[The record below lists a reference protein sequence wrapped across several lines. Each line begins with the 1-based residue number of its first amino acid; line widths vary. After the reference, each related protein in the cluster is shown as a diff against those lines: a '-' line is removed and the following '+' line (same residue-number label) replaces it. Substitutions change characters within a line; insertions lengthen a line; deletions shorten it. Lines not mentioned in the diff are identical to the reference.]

1 MVKMKF
7 CFIACFC
14 WIFRLTDQHLALRL
28 SHPSPETGID
38 PADEV
43 IEDLIRS
50 PQRPSIS
57 NTRPGYHI
65 VSCPSAES
73 SLLSETG
80 WRWGWLPSA
89 EKDAEMLPPNRPPLD
104 SPSSANIHHITDGRL
119 GPETG
124 YGSLLPVKKRL
135 TPSSLRVKKQP
146 KASPSN
152 VPQHR
157 GEKKGKT
164 TQDFTLIAPTLQS
177 NGILRMEITAKE
189 NNHSNGPYGDR
200 LKQAN
205 INSSFDM
212 LVQLHQ

>member
-104 SPSSANIHHITDGRL
+104 SPSLVPTFTI
-119 GPETG
+119 
-124 YGSLLPVKKRL
+124 SLMV
-135 TPSSLRVKKQP
+135 
-146 KASPSN
+146 A
-152 VPQHR
+152 
-157 GEKKGKT
+157 
-164 TQDFTLIAPTLQS
+164 
-177 NGILRMEITAKE
+177 
-189 NNHSNGPYGDR
+189 
-200 LKQAN
+200 
-205 INSSFDM
+205 
-212 LVQLHQ
+212 